1 MQEFSNTLTAARIL
15 FALSFVSV
23 LDRSEIDDDSFS
35 ALMTLMFRMDD
46 VLRGIAEE
54 LEGFWSLAWGGLRA
68 APFPYVPLRLG
79 TLKYCSAAWISTTFS
94 LP

>member
-54 LEGFWSLAWGGLRA
+54 LEGF
-68 APFPYVPLRLG
+68 
-79 TLKYCSAAWISTTFS
+79 
-94 LP
+94 